1 MFILFLVHPFH
12 TLSVAY
18 KIAFFFFFIS
28 VKPFQPSLTVQNPD
42 YSADAVY
49 ESGTNFSFYC
59 GTDSLSTGYTF
70 LRDSK
75 NISYQ
80 ISPQYQ
86 LTQSS
91 PSDSGNY
98 TCVVTTANGV
108 SSDESLM
115 VVISVI
121 GKNIMYIF
129 SLWFELS
136 KQAAHEVSLAVV

>member
-1 MFILFLVHPFH
+1 MLILC
-12 TLSVAY
+12 
-18 KIAFFFFFIS
+18 FIS
-28 VKPFQPSLTVQNPD
+28 VKPFAPFLTVD
-42 YSADAVY
+42 KADAVY
-49 ESGTNFSFYC
+49 ESGTNLTFTC
-59 GTDSLSTGYTF
+59 GSEVIYNFAYHTF

-80 ISPQYQ
+80 MISDRSSKYQ

-136 KQAAHEVSLAVV
+136 KHEVSLAVV